1 MIESI
6 LTKLGD
12 VSFRYEEIESLL
24 SKPDITSNQ
33 EEFIKLSKEYADLSP
48 VVNAFNAFKKA
59 EGDMNEAKVLMK
71 DSDPEIKQMAEIE
84 FEELKQSIDELENE
98 LKRLLLPKDP
108 DDSKDVFL
116 EIRAGTGGDEAAL
129 FSGDLY
135 RMYSRL
141 SERNNWKM
149 EIVSVREGDHGGFK
163 ELVTRIE
170 GSDVYKQLKFEA
182 GVHRVQ
188 RVPTTE
194 SSGRVHTSAATV
206 AVLPEPED
214 VDIQIEEKDIRVDV
228 FRASGPGGQSVN
240 TTDSAVRITHLSSG
254 LVVTQQ
260 DEKSQHKNRAK
271 AMKVVLEDYTNS
283 QISAGVI
290 TGTTTDTQI
299 LIYQEPP
306 QQLIISAPWG
316 FNNGTDTGFTGGVPQ
331 SGPSEGEG
339 GTPTFVGQPGAFY
352 GSFDLEKDVEYTI
365 VFTSFDHEAF
375 GDMDVNITGPGY
387 ISSAIIPQPSIYALL
402 FGWVA
407 FLYVAIRRKNA

>member
-84 FEELKQSIDELENE
+84 FEELKQNIDDLENE

-170 GSDVYKQLKFEA
+170 GSDV
-182 GVHRVQ
+182 
-188 RVPTTE
+188 
-194 SSGRVHTSAATV
+194 
-206 AVLPEPED
+206 
-214 VDIQIEEKDIRVDV
+214 
-228 FRASGPGGQSVN
+228 
-240 TTDSAVRITHLSSG
+240 
-254 LVVTQQ
+254 
-260 DEKSQHKNRAK
+260 
-271 AMKVVLEDYTNS
+271 
-283 QISAGVI
+283 
-290 TGTTTDTQI
+290 
-299 LIYQEPP
+299 
-306 QQLIISAPWG
+306 
-316 FNNGTDTGFTGGVPQ
+316 
-331 SGPSEGEG
+331 
-339 GTPTFVGQPGAFY
+339 
-352 GSFDLEKDVEYTI
+352 
-365 VFTSFDHEAF
+365 
-375 GDMDVNITGPGY
+375 
-387 ISSAIIPQPSIYALL
+387 
-402 FGWVA
+402 
-407 FLYVAIRRKNA
+407 

>member
-12 VSFRYEEIESLL
+12 VSSRYAEIESLL
-24 SKPDITSNQ
+24 SQPDVTSNQ
-33 EEFIKLSKEYADLSP
+33 EEYIKLSKEYADLSP
-48 VVNAFNAFKKA
+48 VVNAFIAFKKA
-59 EGDMNEAKVLMK
+59 EEDLEEAKILMK
-71 DSDPEIKQMAEIE
+71 DSDPEIKEMAELE
-84 FEELKQSIDELENE
+84 FETLKDSIDDLEIE

-194 SSGRVHTSAATV
+194 SQGRVHTSIATV
-206 AVLPEPED
+206 AVLPEAEEVDLSIAANDLKID
-214 VDIQIEEKDIRVDV
+214 VYRS
-228 FRASGPGGQSVN
+228 SGPGGQSVN
-240 TTDSAVRITHLSSG
+240 TTDSAVRITHIPTG
-254 LVVTQQ
+254 LVVTSQ
-260 DEKSQHKNRAK
+260 DEKSQLKNKNQAMRILRARLLKTRQDEAAAERAK
-271 AMKVVLEDYTNS
+271 DRKDQVGSGERSDKIRTYNYKDNRVSDHRINLTIKRLDQVLDGDLEDFVN
-283 QISAGVI
+283 A
-290 TGTTTDTQI
+290 
-299 LIYQEPP
+299 LI
-306 QQLIISAPWG
+306 A
-316 FNNGTDTGFTGGVPQ
+316 
-331 SGPSEGEG
+331 
-339 GTPTFVGQPGAFY
+339 
-352 GSFDLEKDVEYTI
+352 
-365 VFTSFDHEAF
+365 DHETSRLS
-375 GDMDVNITGPGY
+375 N
-387 ISSAIIPQPSIYALL
+387 LEE
-402 FGWVA
+402 
-407 FLYVAIRRKNA
+407 

>member
-6 LTKLGD
+6 LTKLDD

-84 FEELKQSIDELENE
+84 FEELKQSIDDLENE

-116 EIRAGTGGDEAAL
+116 EIRAGTGGDEAAVC
-129 FSGDLY
+129 SGDLY

-188 RVPTTE
+188 RVPSTE
-194 SSGRVHTSAATV
+194 SQGRVHTSACSV
-206 AVLPEPED
+206 AVLAEQDDLAEINID
-214 VDIQIEEKDIRVDV
+214 KNDLRVDT
-228 FRASGPGGQSVN
+228 FRASGAGGQHVN
-240 TTDSAVRITHLSSG
+240 KTDSAVRLTHIPTG
-254 LVVTQQ
+254 IVVECQ
-260 DEKSQHKNRAK
+260 DGRSQHKNKEK
-271 AMKVVLEDYTNS
+271 ALSLLQSKLQNAEKEKVESEQAENRRVMVGSGDRSEKIRTYNFP
-283 QISAGVI
+283 QNRI
-290 TGTTTDTQI
+290 TDHRI
-299 LIYQEPP
+299 EFSVHNLP
-306 QQLIISAPWG
+306 G
-316 FNNGTDTGFTGGVPQ
+316 FLD
-331 SGPSEGEG
+331 
-339 GTPTFVGQPGAFY
+339 
-352 GSFDLEKDVEYTI
+352 
-365 VFTSFDHEAF
+365 
-375 GDMDVNITGPGY
+375 GDMEVMIT
-387 ISSAIIPQPSIYALL
+387 ALL
-402 FGWVA
+402 EENQA
-407 FLYVAIRRKNA
+407 RALANLESSS